1 MGGSVQV
8 LELLWSWP
16 DLSLA
21 GTALCSMVWGRWS
34 GRLPRADRRT
44 SRGDLERGT
53 GISPGR
59 RRDRGPGEV
68 SALFS

>member
-1 MGGSVQV
+1 MQV
-8 LELLWSWP
+8 LELLGSWP

-34 GRLPRADRRT
+34 GRLPGAARRT
-44 SRGDLERGT
+44 SRGDLEKGT

-59 RRDRGPGEV
+59 RRNRGPGEV
-68 SALFS
+68 SVLFC